1 VDDMDNGQQTTY
13 KGQRTTDDN
22 NNNVGEKPNNKT
34 GQPDMADGCN
44 VAKLERAPLKMIGG

>member
-1 VDDMDNGQQTTY
+1 MDDMDNGQQTTY